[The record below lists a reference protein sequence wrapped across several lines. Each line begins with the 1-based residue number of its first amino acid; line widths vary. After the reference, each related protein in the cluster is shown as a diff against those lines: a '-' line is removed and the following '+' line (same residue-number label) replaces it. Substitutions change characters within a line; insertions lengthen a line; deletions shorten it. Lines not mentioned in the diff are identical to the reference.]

1 MDTEVKN
8 IIPFIITQKMKCLRV
23 NLTKHTWDL
32 HAENH
37 KTLVKKINKRWRD
50 IPYSGF
56 GKLNIEKCWGSH
68 VTQWVKDLALSL
80 QWLGW
85 LQWHRFDPWN
95 VGASACHRCSK
106 KKKCQLSPN

>member
-37 KTLVKKINKRWRD
+37 KTLVKK
-50 IPYSGF
+50 
-56 GKLNIEKCWGSH
+56 L
-68 VTQWVKDLALSL
+68 TKDGETYHIQGLENLI
-80 QWLGW
+80 
-85 LQWHRFDPWN
+85 
-95 VGASACHRCSK
+95 
-106 KKKCQLSPN
+106 